1 MTIAIYTVGQ
11 RPESAPYARLAIH
24 ELAREVDRVYVG
36 IHPDGEESVPLFIG
50 RLPNVE
56 YVVYPVNYTSAFGRM
71 QYVLNQLGE
80 AAIGKTIIASGSNV
94 IGPLFSV
101 KKVLADAAR
110 SGAALYSSYWHNS
123 NLDPRL
129 RGIKCPDFIPY
140 FDFVVMSPEFL
151 GSSMVRK
158 AFAKLEP
165 SDNYWSE
172 FVDCIIPIAKT
183 TSQLGLK
190 VAYPF
195 SVDELNTVDPRLF
208 EVHKLVTGRGICLP
222 LAVFELDPLLH
233 DLNAIKLRD
242 AVDTIRTRA
251 PRVYNAMVTYLTK
264 TLPLRDFAM
273 IADQYE
279 IIADTAAE
287 PEKTEWNFGEVAVF
301 VHAFYSEMMPEFLEL
316 SDRIPAAHHLFITTA
331 SYENKVKIDAFLE
344 GKKLSKEKYT
354 VRIVEQNRGRDMS
367 SLFITWRDI
376 ILEGDYK
383 VALRLHSKRT
393 PQVSPRVG
401 ESFKEHLF
409 DNLVGSPDYVR
420 NVLDHMES
428 EPDIGL
434 VIPPIIHM
442 GFGTLGHSWFNN
454 KKRVQDELQSMGMS
468 VVVDFNT
475 PVAAYGTMYWFR
487 TDALFPMFLKEWQ
500 WEDYNPEPHHVD
512 GGLAHIQERLIAY
525 VVQGRGYR
533 VMSVMTPKYAARSY
547 AKLEYKLQR
556 LAALTISGNIFEQ
569 VRQLEISN
577 ATTKSRVFRWL
588 QQRYGKMLVRSPG
601 ARHYLRPFKNFT
613 VWVFHR

>member
-11 RPESAPYARLAIH
+11 RPETAPYVRLAIH
-24 ELAREVDRVYVG
+24 ELAREADRVYVG
-36 IHPDGEESVPLFIG
+36 IHPSGEDTVPMFIG
-50 RLPNVE
+50 GLPNVE
-56 YVVYPVNYTSAFGRM
+56 YVVYPEHYTSAFGRM
-71 QYVLNQLGE
+71 QYVINQLGE

-101 KKVLADAAR
+101 KKILSDAER
-110 SGAALYSSYWHNS
+110 SGSALYSSYWHNS

-129 RGIKCPDFIPY
+129 KGIKCPDLIPY

-151 GSSMVRK
+151 GSTMIREV
-158 AFAKLEP
+158 FARIEP
-165 SDNYWSE
+165 NSDYWEE
-172 FVDCIIPIAKT
+172 FVNCIVPIAKT
-183 TSQLGLK
+183 TIQLGLK

-195 SVDELNTVDPRLF
+195 KADELNTVDPRLF
-208 EVHKLVTGRGICLP
+208 EVHKLVKGRGICFP
-222 LAVFELDPLLH
+222 LALFELDPLLH
-233 DLNAIKLRD
+233 DLNAIRLRD
-242 AVDTIRTRA
+242 AVDAIRTRA
-251 PRVYNAMVTYLTK
+251 PRVYKSTMTYLNGS
-264 TLPLRDFAM
+264 LPLRDFAM

-279 IIADTAAE
+279 VIADTAAE
-287 PEKTEWNFGEVAVF
+287 PDKSEWDFGEVAVF
-301 VHAFYSEMMPEFLEL
+301 VHAFYAEMMPEFLEL
-316 SDRIPAAHHLFITTA
+316 SKNIPAAHHLFITTA
-331 SYENKVKIDAFLE
+331 SDENRSKIIAFLE
-344 GKKLSKEKYT
+344 SKKLSKKKYT
-354 VRIVEQNRGRDMS
+354 VRVVEQNRGRDMS

-409 DNLVGSPDYVR
+409 ENLVGSSDYVR
-420 NVLDHMES
+420 NVLDLMER

-454 KKRVQDELQSMGMS
+454 KKQVQTELDSMGMS
-468 VVVDFNT
+468 VVVDYNT

-487 TDALFPMFLKEWQ
+487 TDALFPMFLKEWN

-512 GGLAHIQERLIAY
+512 GGLAHVQERLIAY
-525 VVQGRGYR
+525 VIQGRGYR
-533 VMSVMTPKYAARSY
+533 VMSVMTQNYAARSY

-556 LAALTISGNIFEQ
+556 LAALTISGNVFEQ
-569 VRQLEISN
+569 VRQLETSN
-577 ATTKSRVFRWL
+577 ATTRSRLFRWL
-588 QQRYGKMLVRSPG
+588 QQHYGNLLTRSPK
-601 ARHYLRPFKNFT
+601 ARVYLKPFKNFV
-613 VWVFHR
+613 VWIFQR